1 MNKIFIILS
10 ILLISNTASA
20 ISLKDLK
27 KELEKTGNEIK
38 KELENNN
45 QDSSTSESVETKIDN
60 NEDTT
65 VKNTNNSEFINLPK
79 SKYLTIEAFKKE
91 FDNKILVLNKTS
103 NGPNSTDLILKIKI
117 DQLSNVSNYEQSGVN
132 TDYYYKENGKWAKEQ
147 LIIYYWEDA
156 FFCDSMA
163 RKNCVSGGM
172 GFQMD
177 AFDYIFGVMKGD
189 QKNIGNTVTSKAGY
203 KLIPTYVV
211 QEGDVSYNPEQWRLI
226 SPNRSNDAE
235 YTVIEI
241 SEDESIIAQLEN
253 DINARTVEK
262 VETKKKNEVLKT
274 NQIGF
279 NNKISLQCI
288 YTTTNGSVIEQYQFN
303 GKDVIWQ
310 NIPLELG
317 VSFSEGDDT
326 FVLVTR
332 EGKSSIIKT
341 KLKNS
346 GMIINYTINTQNLL
360 AEYIIEGLNFKVQGI
375 CNRV

>member
-235 YTVIEI
+235 YTVIET

-317 VSFSEGDDT
+317 VPFSEGDDT

>member
-45 QDSSTSESVETKIDN
+45 QDSSTSESVETKNDN

-79 SKYLTIEAFKKE
+79 SKYLTIEAFKKG

>member
-1 MNKIFIILS
+1 MNKVLLILS

-79 SKYLTIEAFKKE
+79 SKYLTIEAFKKG

-235 YTVIEI
+235 YTVIET

-279 NNKISLQCI
+279 NNKIALQCI

-317 VSFSEGDDT
+317 VPFSEGDDT

>member
-79 SKYLTIEAFKKE
+79 SKYLTIEAFKKG

-235 YTVIEI
+235 YTVIET

-279 NNKISLQCI
+279 NNKIALQCI

-317 VSFSEGDDT
+317 VPFSEGDDT

>member
-79 SKYLTIEAFKKE
+79 SKYLTIEAFKKG

-317 VSFSEGDDT
+317 VPFSEGDDT

>member
-317 VSFSEGDDT
+317 VPFSEGDDT

>member
-1 MNKIFIILS
+1 MNKVLLILS

-79 SKYLTIEAFKKE
+79 SKYLTIEAFKKG

-317 VSFSEGDDT
+317 VPFSEGDDT

>member
-79 SKYLTIEAFKKE
+79 SKYLTIEAFKKG

-279 NNKISLQCI
+279 NNKIALQCI

-317 VSFSEGDDT
+317 VPFSEGDDT

>member
-1 MNKIFIILS
+1 MKKILIILS

-20 ISLKDLK
+20 ISLKSLK
-27 KELEKTGNEIK
+27 KELEKAGDEIK
-38 KELENNN
+38 KELENTN
-45 QDSSTSESVETKIDN
+45 QDNSGNESIKKKNDNDQDTSLR
-60 NEDTT
+60 
-65 VKNTNNSEFINLPK
+65 NTNNSEFINLPK

-91 FDNKILVLNKTS
+91 FDNKILVLNKIS

-117 DQLSNVSNYEQSGVN
+117 DQLSNGSNYEQSGVN
-132 TDYYYKENGKWAKEQ
+132 TDYYYKENGKWAKDQ

-203 KLIPTYVV
+203 KLIPTYAV
-211 QEGDVSYNPEQWRLI
+211 QEGDISYNPEQWRLI

-235 YTVIEI
+235 YTIIEI

-262 VETKKKNEVLKT
+262 VETKEKNEVLKT

-310 NIPLELG
+310 NIGLELG
-317 VSFSEGDDT
+317 VPYKEGDT
-326 FVLVTR
+326 GLLVSR

-341 KLKNS
+341 KLETS
-346 GMIINYTINTQNLL
+346 GMIINYTINTQTLQADYVL
-360 AEYIIEGLNFKVQGI
+360 EGLNFMVQGI

>member
-1 MNKIFIILS
+1 MNKILLILS

-20 ISLKDLK
+20 ISLKDIK

-79 SKYLTIEAFKKE
+79 SKYLTIEAFKKG

-317 VSFSEGDDT
+317 VPFSEGDDT

>member
-1 MNKIFIILS
+1 MNKVLLILS

>member
-279 NNKISLQCI
+279 NNKIALQCI

-317 VSFSEGDDT
+317 VPFSEGDDT

>member
-1 MNKIFIILS
+1 
-10 ILLISNTASA
+10 
-20 ISLKDLK
+20 
-27 KELEKTGNEIK
+27 
-38 KELENNN
+38 
-45 QDSSTSESVETKIDN
+45 
-60 NEDTT
+60 
-65 VKNTNNSEFINLPK
+65 
-79 SKYLTIEAFKKE
+79 
-91 FDNKILVLNKTS
+91 
-103 NGPNSTDLILKIKI
+103 
-117 DQLSNVSNYEQSGVN
+117 
-132 TDYYYKENGKWAKEQ
+132 
-147 LIIYYWEDA
+147 
-156 FFCDSMA
+156 MA

-317 VSFSEGDDT
+317 VPFSEGDDT

>member
-45 QDSSTSESVETKIDN
+45 QDSSTSESVETKNDN

>member
-20 ISLKDLK
+20 ICLKDIK

-79 SKYLTIEAFKKE
+79 SKYLTIEAFKKG

-235 YTVIEI
+235 YTVIET

>member
-79 SKYLTIEAFKKE
+79 SKYLTIEAFKKG

-317 VSFSEGDDT
+317 VPFSEGDDT

-360 AEYIIEGLNFKVQGI
+360 AEYIIEGLNFKVQGV
-375 CNRV
+375 CSRV

>member
-79 SKYLTIEAFKKE
+79 SKYLTIEAFKKG

-235 YTVIEI
+235 YTVIET

-317 VSFSEGDDT
+317 VPFSEGDDT